1 MDTDD
6 LEPRKPKP
14 QPKNL
19 EPMGVEELRAYIAE
33 LEAEIRRVEADIARK
48 TKHRSGAEALFKKG

>member
-6 LEPRKPKP
+6 LEPRKAKP

-19 EPMGVEELRAYIAE
+19 EPMSVAELEAYIGE
-33 LEAEIRRVEADIARK
+33 LEAEIARVRADIARK
-48 TKHRSGAEALFKKG
+48 TRHRAGAERLFKPK

>member
-6 LEPRKPKP
+6 LEPRKPRP

-33 LEAEIRRVEADIARK
+33 LEAEIARVEADIAKK
-48 TKHRSGAEALFKKG
+48 TRHRSGADALFKKG